1 MLLASDFDGTLFV
14 EDNKILKENIRQ
26 INRFRSK
33 NNIFV
38 IITGRGLYSIKKELI
53 KNDIKYDYLICNNGA
68 MIYDSKD
75 RILSKTYLEEKDIFN
90 IIKIIKRD
98 KLEFVF
104 DIGKGFSDNL
114 DCDLTHISSIYLNKK
129 TVLFPEETLKEIDN
143 KTNTY
148 NYISPNWINITNI
161 KVNKLNSLKEF
172 LEIINYKSLVF
183 TIGDAINDVDMIKEF
198 NGGVMKIHEE
208 ELNELTNKNYDNLS
222 DYIKELI

>member
-161 KVNKLNSLKEF
+161 KVNKLNSLKDF

>member
-98 KLEFVF
+98 KLEFIF

-161 KVNKLNSLKEF
+161 KVNKLNSLKDF